1 MISTNSYD
9 KKPCWQIFDQNVEKY
24 KKQNF
29 KTFSQ
34 GTNLEQARRKVDN
47 LVQSSIQ
54 TNSVYESHV
63 K

>member
-1 MISTNSYD
+1 MISTNSYE
-9 KKPCWQIFDQNVEKY
+9 KKPSWQIFDQNVERY
-24 KKQNF
+24 KKLNF
-29 KTFSQ
+29 KTFSH

-47 LVQSSIQ
+47 LVQASIQ